1 MMSALTFNRNLPL
14 RERQMSALTFRNQT
28 PHIAQFVAKR
38 GQQIIARLP
47 NVAPQAELK
56 APSDDVYSVVAATIM
71 EGNTRS
77 TAPVTV
83 TGPMRF
89 LAQIKL
95 NAPHGT
101 YDFEMLT
108 MSSPLADQLVFQ
120 TTTRGPVTFT
130 ISKNGT
136 PLQSVVV
143 RDSLKAESL
152 RIDLTYSVYA
162 VIYGVTTE
170 IVQTTNPNAVITAV
184 VDNSK
189 LEPGNFS
196 LTIA

>member
-1 MMSALTFNRNLPL
+1 MSALTFNRNLQL

-56 APSDDVYSVVAATIM
+56 APSDDYSVVATTII
-71 EGNTRS
+71 EGDTRS

-89 LAQIKL
+89 SAHIKQ
-95 NAPHGT
+95 NPTHGT

-108 MSSPLADQLVFQ
+108 MPSLRADQLVFQ
-120 TTTRGPVTFT
+120 KTTRGPVTFT
-130 ISKNGT
+130 ISRNGT
-136 PLQSVVV
+136 PLQRVLVQESF
-143 RDSLKAESL
+143 KNESL
-152 RIDLTYSVYA
+152 TVDLSYSIYA

-184 VDNSK
+184 VDNA
-189 LEPGNFS
+189 EFGYFS